1 MKDHPDS
8 NFQTSLSFR
17 HKGKNAKIFSTAKI
31 IHPEN
36 ISIGDE
42 SLIADFSFI
51 YAVGKG
57 IEIGNFCHITEHGI
71 VQAGGLVQM
80 GDFSAI
86 GPRTT
91 ILAATDDYEGNGF
104 IGLSVFGD
112 KYRKLIFK
120 DVIIGRHAHIGMGC
134 IIMPGVTIGDGCSI
148 GAGSLVTKDMPEWT
162 ICFGSP
168 CKPIR
173 SKPRAIQ
180 LAMEEQFLKEYY
192 GRK

>member
-1 MKDHPDS
+1 MIFKS
-8 NFQTSLSFR
+8 V
-17 HKGKNAKIFSTAKI
+17 GKNVKIFDSAKI
-31 IHPEN
+31 ICPEN

-42 SLIADFSFI
+42 TLIADFSFL

-57 IEIGNFCHITEHGI
+57 IEIGNFCHVTEHGI
-71 VQAGGLVQM
+71 IQAGGLVKM

-112 KYRKLIFK
+112 KYRKLSFK
-120 DVIIGRHAHIGMGC
+120 NVTIGRHAHIGMGC
-134 IIMPGVTIGDGCSI
+134 IIMPGVTIGEGCSI

-162 ICFGSP
+162 ICYGHP
-168 CKPIR
+168 CKPIKV
-173 SKPRAIQ
+173 KPREKQ
-180 LAMEEQFLKEYY
+180 LQMEKEFLKEYY
-192 GRK
+192 G